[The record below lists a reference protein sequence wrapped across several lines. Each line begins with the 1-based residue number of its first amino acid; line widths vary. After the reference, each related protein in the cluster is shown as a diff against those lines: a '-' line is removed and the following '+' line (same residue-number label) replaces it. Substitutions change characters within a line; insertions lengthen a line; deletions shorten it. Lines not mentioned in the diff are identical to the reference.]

1 MLTRPRYVCF
11 RFYGCDV
18 LGQLWKSTRLD
29 MSAQLFPFIACSLA
43 RPIASPWLVQ
53 NQSSFGYHVS
63 WQLSPKKACLCVKR
77 HWGKYFFGLVF
88 NDHWSWT
95 FLPHPCINLS
105 VTSTEPPELYLEKSH
120 SYCMTCV
127 CFVEMQSCPTC
138 FKIFYICFGGVQ
150 LLYVHG
156 THKNI
161 WPSSLPAL
169 FRRQHQ
175 PTERQDHQ
183 YFFRL
188 KKRRTK
194 QGDGVSTVSTN
205 HKMTLSK
212 SERDMGCFII
222 WKCK

>member
-1 MLTRPRYVCF
+1 MKKHEAGHVRTAVSLHCMFSCKTH
-11 RFYGCDV
+11 
-18 LGQLWKSTRLD
+18 
-29 MSAQLFPFIACSLA
+29 SLA
-43 RPIASPWLVQ
+43 VVGAKSVQ
-53 NQSSFGYHVS
+53 LRISRVLTIVSEKKLACVSS
-63 WQLSPKKACLCVKR
+63 AI
-77 HWGKYFFGLVF
+77 WGKYFFGLVF
-88 NDHWSWT
+88 NHHWSWT

-194 QGDGVSTVSTN
+194 QGDGASTVSTN